1 MDFLIFLPQSGI
13 EPKILSFKNLW
24 NEPNKSEVQFDNQ
37 NSVKKNCMSAVEFY
51 DYAMYNAT
59 IISGARISLE
69 IIYGR
74 LN

>member
-1 MDFLIFLPQSGI
+1 MSQI
-13 EPKILSFKNLW
+13 KVN
-24 NEPNKSEVQFDNQ
+24 EVQFDIQ
-37 NSVKKNCMSAVEFY
+37 NSVQKNCMSAVEFH